1 MRYLVWLILIPLI
14 FCQCNKSHDDKVEI
28 CRFDKDL
35 MTLFENYSDS
45 NAIKFEDKH
54 SDIFSLYYSAIIK
67 GNNEISDTKTKFE
80 LTSQYICNS
89 NFKELYRDVLKQFND
104 LSEEELSIGKGFK
117 NYSKLFND
125 SFIPAIFTHISPFG
139 YSIITTDSLI
149 SISLDS
155 YMGSDYEG
163 YKGILYNYQ
172 ISKKER
178 SRITSDVFRG
188 WIYAKFPNRANSL
201 IEGMIYEGAVI
212 YAIDY
217 ILEDYNEYDI
227 IGYEKDKVE
236 WCVNNEAK
244 IWDAII
250 KSNHLYSTE
259 NIIYIKYM
267 NEAPYCSALSG
278 DVPAEIGKWIGYKI
292 VSKYIDKNGVNTI
305 TDILNGNIQIV
316 EILKSYN

>member
-1 MRYLVWLILIPLI
+1 MRYLLCLALIPLI
-14 FCQCNKSHDDKVEI
+14 FCQCNNCEDKVEI
-28 CRFDKDL
+28 YRFDKEL
-35 MTLFENYSDS
+35 ITLLENYSDS
-45 NAIKFEDKH
+45 SSIELEDKH

-67 GNNEISDTKTKFE
+67 GRNDISDTKSKLE
-80 LTSQYICNS
+80 ITSQYINNS
-89 NFKELYRDVLKQFND
+89 NFSKLYNDVLNKFND
-104 LSEEELSIGKGFK
+104 MQEEELAIGKGFK

-125 SFIPAIFTHISPFG
+125 SFIPTIFTHISPFG

-178 SRITSDVFRG
+178 SRITSDVFKG
-188 WIYAKFPNRANSL
+188 WIYAKFPNHSNSL

-217 ILEDYNEYDI
+217 ILEDYNAYDI
-227 IGYEKDKVE
+227 IGYDKTKAE
-236 WCVNNEAK
+236 WCENNEAE

-267 NEAPYCSALSG
+267 NEAPYCSALNG

-292 VSKYIDKNGVNTI
+292 VSKYIDKNGVKTI
-305 TDILNGNIQIV
+305 KDILNSNIQIV

>member
-1 MRYLVWLILIPLI
+1 MRHLLCLVIIPLI
-14 FCQCNKSHDDKVEI
+14 FCQCNKRVDKVKI
-28 CRFDKDL
+28 CRFDKEL
-35 MTLFENYSDS
+35 ISLFENYSDS
-45 NAIKFEDKH
+45 NAINFEDNY
-54 SDIFSLYYSAIIK
+54 SDIFNLYYSAIIK
-67 GNNEISDTKTKFE
+67 GNNEISDTESKLKH
-80 LTSQYICNS
+80 TSQYINNS
-89 NFKELYRDVLKQFND
+89 NFNELYNDVLTRFND
-104 LSEEELSIGKGFK
+104 MSEEELSIGKGFK
-117 NYSKLFND
+117 NYSKLVND
-125 SFIPAIFTHISPFG
+125 SFMPTIYTHISPFG

-149 SISLDS
+149 SISLDN
-155 YMGSDYEG
+155 YMGRDYEK
-163 YKGILYNYQ
+163 YKGVLYNYQ

-178 SRITSDVFRG
+178 SRIIPDVFKG
-188 WIYAKFPNRANSL
+188 WIYAKFPNHSKSL
-201 IEGMIYEGAVI
+201 IEGMVYEGAII

-217 ILEDYNEYDI
+217 ILKNYNAYDI
-227 IGYEKDKVE
+227 IGYDKDKAK
-236 WCVNNEAK
+236 WCENNEAK

-292 VSKYIDKNGVNTI
+292 VSKYINKNGVETI